1 MSNEKNNAADNK
13 KLVIGPIDFIETS
26 KKEKLT
32 LVLVFAGFLIFIGV
46 IFLVTYSTISSYPM
60 WDLLAIMAIGFG
72 LFLAIP
78 YSIILLKYPKY
89 ATFVFLMVA
98 GGFLIVIGV
107 SLFFTVQ
114 RLLKSSPAFRWWFSI
129 FRPQIL
135 SIVGGFI
142 LLIASSIKF
151 SVKNVRQKKLDS
163 MSQSDLVNMFTC
175 PECGSIVA
183 TYLIKLE
190 KDQILVKQNC
200 PIHLVK
206 VYRIP
211 LRLKDQCI
219 SYFRDTVFRCYKCGQ
234 EATVDHLKFSKP
246 WTLIKLSCTT
256 QGNKI
261 PTHKIWSTV
270 YSNIS
275 NGVDAKP

>member
-13 KLVIGPIDFIETS
+13 KLVIGPIDFIEMS

-46 IFLVTYSTISSYPM
+46 LFLVIYSPISSYPTIF
-60 WDLLAIMAIGFG
+60 LLAIMSIGFG

-98 GGFLIVIGV
+98 GGFIIAIGV
-107 SLFFTVQ
+107 SSLFTAQ
-114 RLLKSSPAFRWWFSI
+114 GYYYGLQQAISI
-129 FRPQIL
+129 TMSIYT
-135 SIVGGFI
+135 IVGGFI

-163 MSQSDLVNMFTC
+163 MSQSDLAKMFTC

-183 TYLIKLE
+183 THLIKLE

-200 PIHLVK
+200 RIHLVK
-206 VYRIP
+206 VLRIP

-219 SYFRDTVFRCYKCGQ
+219 SHFRDTVFRCYKCGQ
-234 EATVDHLKFSKP
+234 EATVDFVKLSGP
-246 WTLIKLSCTT
+246 WTLIKLSCPTH
-256 QGNKI
+256 GNKI
-261 PTHKIWSTV
+261 PTHKIWSSV
-270 YSNIS
+270 YSDIS
-275 NGVDAKP
+275 KGVETTP

>member
-13 KLVIGPIDFIETS
+13 KHVIDPIDFIEMS

-46 IFLVTYSTISSYPM
+46 FLIAFSEQNSSFPTIF
-60 WDLLAIMAIGFG
+60 LLAIMSIGFG

-142 LLIASSIKF
+142 L
-151 SVKNVRQKKLDS
+151 
-163 MSQSDLVNMFTC
+163 
-175 PECGSIVA
+175 
-183 TYLIKLE
+183 
-190 KDQILVKQNC
+190 
-200 PIHLVK
+200 
-206 VYRIP
+206 
-211 LRLKDQCI
+211 
-219 SYFRDTVFRCYKCGQ
+219 
-234 EATVDHLKFSKP
+234 
-246 WTLIKLSCTT
+246 
-256 QGNKI
+256 
-261 PTHKIWSTV
+261 
-270 YSNIS
+270 
-275 NGVDAKP
+275 